1 MGGLS
6 GLSAQD
12 VLVLLQPTNFF
23 DYVLYAILL
32 FTIITLFLQGEGA
45 LTITMMLAV
54 VVIGIF
60 IDKVQAL
67 PGHKCSVFTLLIR
80 ITYFVIPLITAGLTR
95 APKSRIWAI
104 LAAVLGLGYTFAL
117 WALEMRNPA
126 ICAPLSRD
134 ITMLVD
140 TIQSMLV

>member
-1 MGGLS
+1 MGGLANIS
-6 GLSAQD
+6 LQD
-12 VLVLLQPTNFF
+12 ILVLLQPNGIF
-23 DYVLYAILL
+23 DYVLYAVLL
-32 FTIITLFLQGEGA
+32 FTLITLFLQGEGA
-45 LTITMMLAV
+45 LTITLMLAV

-95 APKSRIWAI
+95 ASKSRVWAI

-117 WALEMRNPA
+117 WALEMRNLS

-140 TIQSMLV
+140 VVQSMLV